1 MGEKTKLEC
10 DLLSIGKTIDQY
22 KNSIVGLDI
31 LIMEKQDLLKMANNE
46 IAISD
51 LVSVINDLENERKTL
66 ESKIYN
72 LKEQEYQIREA
83 LNIYNY
89 QFVNSNGII
98 DLYKRNLELSGT
110 YNIYLHK
117 NKVKV
122 GEINYLPDGD
132 KDMFGNVGCMIIESY
147 RGNGYAYQALC
158 ILADYLLLHNID
170 KIILTTKRDN
180 IASIKIL
187 DKFKKNVFDAEV
199 IDYYVD
205 NITGKRNMDILVY
218 KYKLRNMKK
227 HLDIFTNNND
237 NENNQHFKK

>member
-1 MGEKTKLEC
+1 MGEKNKLEC
-10 DLLSIGKTIDQY
+10 DLLSIAKTIDKY
-22 KNSIVGLDI
+22 KSNIIGLDT
-31 LIMEKQDLLKMANNE
+31 LIMEKQDLLKTANTE
-46 IAISD
+46 TVISD
-51 LVSVINDLENERKTL
+51 LVSVINDLENERRTL

-72 LKEQEYQIREA
+72 LKEQEYQIREE
-83 LNIYNY
+83 LNVYNY
-89 QFVNSNGII
+89 QFVNSNGVI
-98 DLYKRNLELSGT
+98 DLYKGNLELDGT

-122 GEINYLPDGD
+122 GEVNYLSDGD
-132 KDMFGNVGCMIIESY
+132 KCIFGNVGCSIIESY

-180 IASIKIL
+180 IASIKTL
-187 DKFKKNVFDAEV
+187 DKFKKNVFDTEV

-218 KYKLRNMKK
+218 KYKLRNLKNN
-227 HLDIFTNNND
+227 LDISTDGID
-237 NENNQHFKK
+237 NENNQRFKK